1 MRIDGPSVLRAP
13 DGRMTALQ
21 PGLHGA
27 FMRDGFA
34 AASPVR
40 ATGDALRGLRLAVK
54 DVFEVEGLRVG
65 GGNPAWFDAEA
76 PARQTAPAVRWLLQA
91 GAQWRGKTV
100 TDELTY
106 SLAGVNVHH
115 GTPLNPAAPGRLPG
129 GSSSGSAV
137 AVAAGHADI
146 GLGTDCGGSI
156 RLPASYC
163 GIWGLRP
170 SHGLVAASGCITLAH
185 SFDTPGWFARNHHT
199 LASTWEVLTHQR
211 VPAMPARAF
220 TLIAAPDVAGQL
232 DPQVR
237 TRFERLLGQLY
248 PHFAAH
254 TLPPATF
261 ALADWSQAFR
271 SLQASEVWQQH
282 APWFARNGHT
292 LGADVRARFESA
304 ARVDAGEASRAQR
317 VRAEACAVLA
327 SVLAPAGSLL
337 LLPTTPSPPPA
348 LDDGKELLDAVRT
361 RAQQLLCLAGLAG
374 LPQLSMPWISVDGA
388 PVGLSLIGRRGDDA
402 AVLAGAAHLASLL
415 ASSFQESETP

>member
-1 MRIDGPSVLRAP
+1 
-13 DGRMTALQ
+13 MTALQ

-27 FMRDGFA
+27 FVRDGFA

-65 GGNPAWFDAEA
+65 GGNPAWFEAEA

-91 GAQWRGKTV
+91 GAQWVGKTV

-106 SLAGVNVHH
+106 SLAGVNAHH
-115 GTPLNPAAPGRLPG
+115 GTPHNPAAPGRLPG

-170 SHGLVAASGCITLAH
+170 SHGLVAGSGCLTLAH

-199 LASTWEVLTHQR
+199 LAGTWQVLTHQR
-211 VPAMPARAF
+211 VPAMPASAF
-220 TLIAAPDVAGQL
+220 TLIDAPDVALQL
-232 DPQVR
+232 DPSVR
-237 TRFERLLGQLY
+237 TAFERLTGPLRA
-248 PHFAAH
+248 HFARH
-254 TLPPATF
+254 TLAPGTF
-261 ALADWSQAFR
+261 PLADWSQAFR

-282 APWFARNGHT
+282 ADWFACHGQT

-304 ARVDAGEASRAQR
+304 ASVDADEASRAQR
-317 VRAEACAVLA
+317 VRAEACTVLA
-327 SVLAPAGSLL
+327 RVLAQPGRLL
-337 LLPTTPSPPPA
+337 VLPTTPSPPPA
-348 LDDGKELLDAVRT
+348 LDDGMEAVQDVRT

-374 LPQLSMPWISVDGA
+374 LPQLSMPWTTVDGA

-402 AVLAGAAHLASLL
+402 AVLAGAAHLGSLL
-415 ASSFQESETP
+415 ASTFQESYAP